1 MMQVYLIFIEET
13 IAEIIKTSYA
23 KLLKQDVMKNL
34 FLLSLFICICMEINA
49 QGLTYTPFFR
59 ETTPIPQYQP
69 SYPQPQYRQQ
79 HPSSARQ
86 AKASVECVKNCIAI
100 LPDGE
105 EPIVVHVH
113 VKRFSDSNRSFGFIE
128 PDSGTFYMFGNASD
142 GLEQLVPTKVVDPS
156 MAEDWPYFVVFKT
169 NAGEVI
175 CFLPNLYI
183 SKVAVYDFE
192 NMNRNN

>member
-1 MMQVYLIFIEET
+1 MTQVYQIFIEET
-13 IAEIIKTSYA
+13 IAEIIKISYA
-23 KLLKQDVMKNL
+23 KLLKQDMMKNL
-34 FLLSLFICICMEINA
+34 FLLALFICICMEINA

-59 ETTPIPQYQP
+59 ENTPTPKWQP
-69 SYPQPQYRQQ
+69 SLPQQ
-79 HPSSARQ
+79 HPSYARQ

-105 EPIVVHVH
+105 EPIVVYVH
-113 VKRFSDSNRSFGFIE
+113 VKRFSDSIRTLGFLE
-128 PDSGTFYMFGNASD
+128 PDSGTFFMFGNDSD
-142 GLEQLVPTKVVDPS
+142 GLEKLVPTKAVDSS
-156 MAEDWPYFVVFKT
+156 MAEEWPYFVVFNT